1 MYFDSYATGKR
12 IQHQRK
18 VKGMTQEELAI
29 KLNISDRHLRSL
41 ERGEYTPSVDLFVE
55 IVEIFNTTLDHLIMG
70 KSTSE
75 QEELMKKKVSAKL
88 QRMARSLEALAY
100 EL

>member
-1 MYFDSYATGKR
+1 
-12 IQHQRK
+12 
-18 VKGMTQEELAI
+18 MTQEELAI

-55 IVEIFNTTLDHLIMG
+55 IVEFFNTTLDHLIMG

-88 QRMARSLEALAY
+88 QRMARSLEALAC

>member
-1 MYFDSYATGKR
+1 
-12 IQHQRK
+12 
-18 VKGMTQEELAI
+18 MTQEELAI

-41 ERGEYTPSVDLFVE
+41 ERGEYPPSVDLFVE
-55 IVEIFNTTLDHLIMG
+55 IVEFFNTTLDHLIMG

>member
-1 MYFDSYATGKR
+1 MYFNPYAAGYR
-12 IQHQRK
+12 IQKLRK
-18 VKGMTQEELAI
+18 AHGLTQEEAAI

-55 IVEIFNTTLDHLIMG
+55 IVEFFNTTLDHLIMG
-70 KSTSE
+70 KSPSE
-75 QEELMKKKVSAKL
+75 QEELIKKKVGAKL

>member
-12 IQHQRK
+12 IQHLRK
-18 VKGMTQEELAI
+18 IRGMTQEELAI

-41 ERGEYTPSVDLFVE
+41 ERGEYTPSVALFVE
-55 IVEIFNTTLDHLIMG
+55 IVEFFNTTLDHLIMG
-70 KSTSE
+70 KSPSE
-75 QEELMKKKVSAKL
+75 QEELLKKRVSAKL
-88 QRMARSLEALAY
+88 QRMAHSLETLAY

>member
-12 IQHQRK
+12 IQHLRK
-18 VKGMTQEELAI
+18 AKGMTQEELAI

-41 ERGEYTPSVDLFVE
+41 ERGEYTPSVDLFAE
-55 IVEIFNTTLDHLIMG
+55 IVEFFNTTLDHLIMG